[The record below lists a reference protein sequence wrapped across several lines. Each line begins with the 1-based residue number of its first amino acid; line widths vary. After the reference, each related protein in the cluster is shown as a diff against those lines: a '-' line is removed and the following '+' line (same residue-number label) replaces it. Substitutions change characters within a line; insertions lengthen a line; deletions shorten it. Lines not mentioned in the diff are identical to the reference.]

1 MRLIDFLKENVIN
14 GENLLIYV
22 KLDVGTKESYEV
34 EIMRGCR
41 NNINTPGWTKD
52 YKDWLEAMNLEVET
66 VSSCKQDT
74 CGNKDLLCIKC
85 KTIKINNCQFVKEK
99 ENGRSNKD

>member
-1 MRLIDFLKENVIN
+1 MKLVDFLKENVIN
-14 GENLLIYV
+14 GENLLVYV

-41 NNINTPGWTKD
+41 NNINTPGWTED
-52 YKDWLEAMNLEVET
+52 YKDWLEAMNLEVKT

-74 CGNKDLLCIKC
+74 CGNKDLLCISC
-85 KTIKINNCQFVKEK
+85 KTIKIKN
-99 ENGRSNKD
+99 